1 MLSTKKDKLKKLVGQ
16 SQRWSIPFQR
26 KGLSTAGA
34 SAPVCVTHGPEG
46 LSTRGTP
53 CGQVSYA
60 HGRATSHGV
69 GRLFGCLVVH
79 SLGMRVPGCLAVC
92 PCDKCQ
98 GVAPVKTQFS
108 KGETSPSPVRDAPA
122 VPSRTPARNY
132 SHETGLSGFMGAIS
146 HRPAKRHLWRTAM
159 KQKLLRLA
167 ALALPLLGAQLAHA
181 QAVPPATALEAV
193 ESLSTSAAGFGPVMF
208 GLAVVAVGIGIGVKW
223 IKRAKGAA

>member
-1 MLSTKKDKLKKLVGQ
+1 MLSIKKDKLKKLVGQ

-46 LSTRGTP
+46 LSTRGIP

-79 SLGMRVPGCLAVC
+79 STGMRVPGCLAVC
-92 PCDKCQ
+92 PCARCQ

-108 KGETSPSPVRDAPA
+108 KGATPPPPVRHVPA
-122 VPSRTPARNY
+122 VPSRKPARNW
-132 SHETGLSGFMGAIS
+132 SHKVGLSVLVGAIS
-146 HRPAKRHLWRTAM
+146 HRRAKALFLEKPSM
-159 KQKLLRLA
+159 KQKILRLA
-167 ALALPLLGAQLAHA
+167 ALSAPLFAAGAARA
-181 QAVPPATALEAV
+181 ADPATALDAV
-193 ESLSTSAAGFGPVMF
+193 QSLSTSSAGFGPVMF
-208 GLAVVAVGIGIGVKW
+208 GLAVASVGIAIGVKW
-223 IKRAKGAA
+223 IKRSKNAA

>member
-79 SLGMRVPGCLAVC
+79 SPGMRVPGCLAVC

-108 KGETSPSPVRDAPA
+108 KGATPPFPVRNAPA
-122 VPSRTPARNY
+122 VPSRAPARNY
-132 SHETGLSGFMGAIS
+132 SHEVGLSVFMGAIS
-146 HRPAKRHLWRTAM
+146 HRWAKALFLEKCSM
-159 KQKLLRLA
+159 KKKMLRLA
-167 ALALPLLGAQLAHA
+167 ALSASLLAASA
-181 QAVPPATALEAV
+181 SYAVDPATALEAV
-193 ESLSTSAAGFGPVMF
+193 QSLSTSSVGFGPVMY
-208 GLAVVAVGIGIGVKW
+208 GLAVASVGIAIGVKW
-223 IKRAKGAA
+223 IKRGKGAV

>member
-16 SQRWSIPFQR
+16 SQRWSIPFKR

-34 SAPVCVTHGPEG
+34 SASSVCN
-46 LSTRGTP
+46 SRTR
-53 CGQVSYA
+53 
-60 HGRATSHGV
+60 RAVHKGHPLWAGELCPRGGASHGV
-69 GRLFGCLVVH
+69 ERLFGCSVVH
-79 SLGMRVPGCLAVC
+79 SPGMRVPGCLAVC

-98 GVAPVKTQFS
+98 GVSPVK
-108 KGETSPSPVRDAPA
+108 A
-122 VPSRTPARNY
+122 ARNY
-132 SHETGLSGFMGAIS
+132 SHETGLPGFMGAIS

-193 ESLSTSAAGFGPVMF
+193 QSLSTSAAGFGPVMF

>member
-16 SQRWSIPFQR
+16 SQRWSIPFKR

-34 SAPVCVTHGPEG
+34 SASSVCN
-46 LSTRGTP
+46 SRTR
-53 CGQVSYA
+53 
-60 HGRATSHGV
+60 RAVHKGHPLWAGELCPRGGASHGV
-69 GRLFGCLVVH
+69 ERLFGCSVVH
-79 SLGMRVPGCLAVC
+79 SPGMRVPGCLAVC

-98 GVAPVKTQFS
+98 GVSPVKAALS
-108 KGETSPSPVRDAPA
+108 KGETSPSPVLNAPA
-122 VPSRTPARNY
+122 VPSRTSARNY
-132 SHETGLSGFMGAIS
+132 SHETGLPGFMGAIS

-167 ALALPLLGAQLAHA
+167 VLALPLLGAQLAHA